1 MAKKEI
7 SPERKT
13 MYNVGLGLIVVGF
26 ILFLSVF
33 VSAFSSM
40 NGPDF
45 SVSMSNGEPILKSNT
60 PNFGVALIG
69 FILIAVGGGMRTVAA
84 KGVAGSGII
93 LDPDQA
99 REDLKPWT
107 QMAGG
112 MLKDAL
118 DETDIK
124 GSSTEK
130 TVVKIKCQNCKAL
143 NDEDSKFCKS
153 CGQLL

>member
-7 SPERKT
+7 SPERKM
-13 MYNVGLGLIVVGF
+13 MYNVGLGLMIVGF
-26 ILFLSVF
+26 ILFLSLF
-33 VSAFSSM
+33 VSVFSFMS
-40 NGPDF
+40 GDEF
-45 SVSMSNGEPILKSNT
+45 SVSMTNGEPTLESNE
-60 PNFGVALIG
+60 PNFIIGLIG
-69 FILIAVGGGMRTVAA
+69 FILMGIGGFMRAVAA
-84 KGVAGSGII
+84 RGVAGSGII

-130 TVVKIKCQNCKAL
+130 TIVKIRCQNCKAL

-153 CGQLL
+153 CGQSL